1 MCIRQSTDET
11 SNTKNTVTH
20 HWATKW
26 PNSTFL
32 KLEETRYG
40 GIYSLQIGNSH
51 CAHLIEE
58 KESRGLFCP
67 LEPKHHVCNRTG
79 QIIQFWCFI
88 SKKWR
93 LIKIN
98 QIGAFC
104 YLPDQMKNS
113 CNLQFRTKLLEKVF
127 PIMSTF
133 LRNKTISKTT
143 PLRKENPFPQF
154 NVASHKRPG
163 IRLSFEYTTTLLS
176 GEGGE
181 GRTGTATMFRKMLS
195 KYSIFS
201 TVLSKIVGREWG
213 GRAGGWWPI

>member
-1 MCIRQSTDET
+1 MSLKINCSVKTPWHRPSMGVLDICCVSTDET

-32 KLEETRYG
+32 KLKVTQTRYG
-40 GIYSLQIGNSH
+40 GIYGVQIGNSH

-58 KESRGLFCP
+58 KASRRLFRP

-79 QIIQFWCFI
+79 KIIQFWCFI

-104 YLPDQMKNS
+104 YLPDQTKNS
-113 CNLQFRTKLLEKVF
+113 CNLGRGLV
-127 PIMSTF
+127 M
-133 LRNKTISKTT
+133 
-143 PLRKENPFPQF
+143 
-154 NVASHKRPG
+154 
-163 IRLSFEYTTTLLS
+163 
-176 GEGGE
+176 GG
-181 GRTGTATMFRKMLS
+181 
-195 KYSIFS
+195 
-201 TVLSKIVGREWG
+201 
-213 GRAGGWWPI
+213 GGWWPIKKKLQHRKWFKKPQRRDRKKCGLWFPNQTLTSEVRVQGEEFFQKGVLRRRHQQSQ

>member
-32 KLEETRYG
+32 KLKVTQTRHGGTYG
-40 GIYSLQIGNSH
+40 VQIVNSH
-51 CAHLIEE
+51 RAHLIEE
-58 KESRGLFCP
+58 KASWGLFRP

-79 QIIQFWCFI
+79 KIIQFWCFI

-98 QIGAFC
+98 HIGAFC

-113 CNLQFRTKLLEKVF
+113 CKLQFRTKLLEKVF

-133 LRNKTISKTT
+133 LCNNTERRITERKPLPPIQCCFLQTARDQAFFWIRNNIA
-143 PLRKENPFPQF
+143 LR
-154 NVASHKRPG
+154 
-163 IRLSFEYTTTLLS
+163 
-176 GEGGE
+176 
-181 GRTGTATMFRKMLS
+181 GRGRGKNW
-195 KYSIFS
+195 YSYD
-201 TVLSKIVGREWG
+201 V
-213 GRAGGWWPI
+213 